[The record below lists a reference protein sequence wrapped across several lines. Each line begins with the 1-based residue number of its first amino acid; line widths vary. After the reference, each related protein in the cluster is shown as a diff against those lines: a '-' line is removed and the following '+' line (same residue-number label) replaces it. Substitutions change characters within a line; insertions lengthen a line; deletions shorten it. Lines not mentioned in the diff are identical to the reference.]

1 MDVASPRRS
10 RKYHLPCLS
19 INFSLAWAASFNG
32 ANDIRNLMLIVRVF
46 FFPFYS
52 YRYGATGVWVGTR
65 FVASTEAGAPKI
77 HKDLVVS
84 AGFDDT
90 IKTIIYTGRPL
101 HIRKN
106 DYVVNWCAT
115 SSLRRFTRLSS
126 RRVAHP
132 PLFPAF
138 HREENRKDEIKKLT
152 AEGKLPHEVEL
163 EKHPELSAKTR
174 PCTFSF
180 LYAIQSLLLNN
191 IFYRADG
198 QGCGKNRRE

>member
-1 MDVASPRRS
+1 MVPPVSGLAPASWRVQKQAL
-10 RKYHLPCLS
+10 RKS
-19 INFSLAWAASFNG
+19 
-32 ANDIRNLMLIVRVF
+32 
-46 FFPFYS
+46 
-52 YRYGATGVWVGTR
+52 TR
-65 FVASTEAGAPKI
+65 
-77 HKDLVVS
+77 
-84 AGFDDT
+84 
-90 IKTIIYTGRPL
+90 
-101 HIRKN
+101 
-106 DYVVNWCAT
+106 T
-115 SSLRRFTRLSS
+115 SSSRLVSTTLSRQSSTLAGPSTSERMTMLLIGALHLLSEDSPRLSS
-126 RRVAHP
+126 WRLAHS

-191 IFYRADG
+191 IFDRADG